1 MQSPSFCILTV
12 GYTKQ
17 WGFTVSILFWRLLV
31 ISLGEKLISNK
42 AQNLAKQSLEN
53 WRQWQAPFQSQPKI
67 VQQLEG
73 GLTNT
78 NYLIEAGSQRAV
90 LRINNPQADKLG
102 VNRQAEITIL
112 KKLHFSDFVPRFYF
126 ADNSILVTEYIDGCP
141 LDAETALKPDI
152 KKQIEQTIKAIQSIE
167 INDFAV
173 RNYQSYLRE
182 YCNQLSPQDLDE
194 SLRQALFQ
202 IARNIDNQDWSPVLC
217 HHDLIPENIIQSAKG
232 LFIIDWE
239 YASLG
244 HPKFDFL
251 RIFSHVEAS
260 EKLTSNSSKQ
270 LHAFQVVMD
279 QLWYAIRYP
288 EKQKTILQKLTKI
301 IEKVRLKK

>member
-1 MQSPSFCILTV
+1 M
-12 GYTKQ
+12 
-17 WGFTVSILFWRLLV
+17 
-31 ISLGEKLISNK
+31 
-42 AQNLAKQSLEN
+42 
-53 WRQWQAPFQSQPKI
+53 
-67 VQQLEG
+67 QQLEG

-78 NYLIEAGSQRAV
+78 NYLIEAGSRRAV

-112 KKLHFSDFVPRFYF
+112 KKLHFSYFVPRFYF
-126 ADNSILVTEYIDGCP
+126 ANNSILVTEYIDGCP
-141 LDAETALKPDI
+141 LDAETALQPDI
-152 KKQIEQTIKAIQSIE
+152 KKQIEQTIKAIQSIK
-167 INDFAV
+167 INDFDV
-173 RNYQSYLRE
+173 RNYHSYLCE
-182 YCNQLSPQDLDE
+182 YCNQLSPQDLDK

-202 IARNIDNQDWSPVLC
+202 IARNIDNQDWNPVLC

-251 RIFSHVEAS
+251 RIFSHVDAS
-260 EKLTSNSSKQ
+260 EKLTSDSSKQ

-301 IEKVRLKK
+301 IEKLRLKNE